1 MVSLSPPT
9 RRLSLLDRWLY
20 GELLGP
26 LLFSVG
32 IFSVLLVTGDVLF
45 DLVRKVVEQGL
56 PIRPAL
62 HVLVLQLPGL
72 MVYAFPM
79 AMLLGT
85 LITYSKLSSGSELV
99 ALHSIGVPTRRYVLP
114 AVVLGLFFSVASFV
128 VSDLVV
134 PSSNHSSFVVL
145 QSALGRSVPKS
156 RGEHIVYPHH
166 ARIPKADG
174 GSHHSLAQLFYA
186 REAVDGHLKGITVLD
201 ISKPGIL
208 QVVQAREAYFDQG
221 QGSLV
226 FLDGTTTS
234 LAEDGSSQSRL
245 RFEEQFYPIG
255 DIPLRLAEVP
265 TDPANMTV
273 AQTRM
278 SQALLA
284 QTGNL
289 QEARKLSVRLQEKFS
304 VPLSCL
310 VFSLVGSSIGARS
323 VGKAQSRSKGFGISL
338 IIIFGYY
345 VLSFVCSSLGVQGI
359 LSPPLSA
366 WTPVFIGLTA
376 GVILLSRSS
385 R

>member
-9 RRLSLLDRWLY
+9 RRLSLLDSWLY

-26 LLFSVG
+26 LLFGVG

-45 DLVRKVVEQGL
+45 ELVRKIVERGL
-56 PIRPAL
+56 PIGPAL

-85 LITYSKLSSGSELV
+85 LTTYSKLSSCNELI
-99 ALHSIGVPTRRYVLP
+99 ALRSIGVPTRRYVLP
-114 AVVLGLFFSVASFV
+114 AMVLGLFFSVASFM

-134 PSSNHSSFVVL
+134 PSSNHNSFVVL
-145 QSALGRSVPKS
+145 QAALGRSIPKS
-156 RGEHIVYPHH
+156 RGEHIIYPHL
-166 ARIPKADG
+166 ARIATADG
-174 GSHHSLAQLFYA
+174 GSHRSLAQLFYA
-186 REAVDGHLKGITVLD
+186 REAVDGHMKDITVLD
-201 ISKPGIL
+201 LSQPDML
-208 QVVQAREAYFDQG
+208 QVVQAREAYFDQD
-221 QGSLV
+221 QGNLL

-234 LAEDGSSQSRL
+234 LGEGGSSQSQL
-245 RFEEQFYPIG
+245 RFEKQLYPIG
-255 DIPLRLAEVP
+255 DAPLRLAEIP

-273 AQTRM
+273 AQLRTSRT
-278 SQALLA
+278 LLK

-289 QEARKLSVRLQEKFS
+289 REARKLSVRLQEKFS

-310 VFSLVGSSIGARS
+310 VFALVGASIGARS
-323 VGKAQSRSKGFGISL
+323 VGKARSRSKGFGISL

-345 VLSFVCSSLGVQGI
+345 LLSFLFSSFGVQGT
-359 LSPPLSA
+359 LPPYISA
-366 WTPVFIGLTA
+366 WAPVFIGLMA
-376 GVILLSRSS
+376 GQVLLCRSS